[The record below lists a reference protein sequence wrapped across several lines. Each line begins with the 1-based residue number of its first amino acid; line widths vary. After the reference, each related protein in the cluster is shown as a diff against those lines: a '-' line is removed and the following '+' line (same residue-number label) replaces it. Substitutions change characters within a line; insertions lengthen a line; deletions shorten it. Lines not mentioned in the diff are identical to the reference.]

1 MITNC
6 IHCGEMCLKGTAH
19 YCPDSS
25 LRTLNREVNHPPYYG
40 GDVPHEVWKC
50 LEAWELHLSAYKH
63 SAVVYVARAGKKLD
77 PRDTNVNQSAVRDI
91 EKAIWWLNKERT
103 LLLRAL
109 AAKDQPDE
117 TDPAATVGQ
126 HIVLNKFDDII
137 MGREDCNEK
146 AVTQKRRVR
155 QTGSYSADAKSGT
168 TTAVQHVKPVGSS
181 KRPRRQ
187 R

>member
-1 MITNC
+1 MSA
-6 IHCGEMCLKGTAH
+6 E
-19 YCPDSS
+19 
-25 LRTLNREVNHPPYYG
+25 EVNHPPYYG

-103 LLLRAL
+103 LLLNSL
-109 AAKDQPDE
+109 AAIDSKLSADSD
-117 TDPAATVGQ
+117 DPAATIGR
-126 HIVLNKFDDII
+126 HINYSIHDDI

-155 QTGSYSADAKSGT
+155 QTGSHTADAKSGT
-168 TTAVQHVKPVGSS
+168 TANVQHVKSVGSS

>member
-1 MITNC
+1 MSA
-6 IHCGEMCLKGTAH
+6 E
-19 YCPDSS
+19 
-25 LRTLNREVNHPPYYG
+25 EVNHPPYYG

-103 LLLRAL
+103 LLLNSL
-109 AAKDQPDE
+109 AAIDSKDA
-117 TDPAATVGQ
+117 DPAATVGR
-126 HIVLNKFDDII
+126 HLSYIKFDDI

-155 QTGSYSADAKSGT
+155 QKGSYSADAKSG
-168 TTAVQHVKPVGSS
+168 AAANVQHAKSTKGS